1 MDSFLQQSH
10 SSVKGMPQMV
20 PSLEQAQS
28 GLASNA
34 GHLPGAALADLA
46 YNQALL
52 IQLLHQNSVGINN
65 ANAPGFMSLLQQQQQ
80 QQAQSN
86 QQSQLHYQQINGTT
100 NQDIDQGLN
109 PETLE
114 PPFEQDFNPIYNY
127 SCLICSNFNS
137 NDLEELNNH
146 INEDRSRLSFPQEF
160 IVVVNNNN
168 YTCRLC
174 CYKTHLKA
182 NCQLHCKTD
191 KHLQRVNFANHIK
204 QGSYAKEIHFSLI
217 NLFATSQAVSV
228 TSINLNTSSTQ
239 PPPTITTT
247 SPS

>member
-10 SSVKGMPQMV
+10 SGVKGMGSMV

-28 GLASNA
+28 ANSA
-34 GHLPGAALADLA
+34 HLPGAALADLA

-52 IQLLHQNSVGINN
+52 IQLLHQNSVGLNT
-65 ANAPGFMSLLQQQQQ
+65 ANGPGFMSLLQQQQQ
-80 QQAQSN
+80 QQQQQVQSN
-86 QQSQLHYQQINGTT
+86 QQSQLHYQQINGTN
-100 NQDIDQGLN
+100 NQDLDQGLN

-114 PPFEQDFNPIYNY
+114 PPFEQDFNPIFNF

-137 NDLEELNNH
+137 NDIEELNNH

-204 QGSYAKEIHFSLI
+204 QGENF
-217 NLFATSQAVSV
+217 N
-228 TSINLNTSSTQ
+228 SIYCLWFMNENFT
-239 PPPTITTT
+239 
-247 SPS
+247 